1 MRTVSRLLVLAP
13 KSQPSYTPLGDMPL
27 SQQVLDHLRKQI
39 VLAELPPHSPI
50 PEAQYAASMGVSRVP
65 VREALMQ
72 VQRDGLVYPIY
83 AGFRAQ
89 CMVRS
94 FTPDDALQISRIR
107 REIEGLAARTAAV
120 SATDQD
126 IEGMEENIAAF
137 NAASSPE
144 ELAHLDVE
152 FHKLLCVAAHQEWIL
167 STWEMIRWPF
177 EAILVNGFRAYVK
190 ATSLAESKIS
200 TDDHKRILAAIRAR
214 EPWEAELL
222 LRQHILRW
230 EEWGSC
236 LLAVSVAAVNSGI

>member
-1 MRTVSRLLVLAP
+1 MA
-13 KSQPSYTPLGDMPL
+13 L
-27 SQQVLDHLRKQI
+27 SQQVLDHLRKQL
-39 VLAELPPHSPI
+39 VLAELPPDSPI

-94 FTPDDALQISRIR
+94 FTHEDALQISSIR
-107 REIEGLAARTAAV
+107 QEIEGLAVRTAAV
-120 SATDQD
+120 SATDED
-126 IEGMEENIAAF
+126 IAGMEENIAAF
-137 NAASSPE
+137 KAASTAE
-144 ELAHLDVE
+144 ALAHLDVE
-152 FHKLLCVAAHQEWIL
+152 FHKRLCSAAHQEWIL
-167 STWEMIRWPF
+167 STWEIISWPF

-190 ATSLAESKIS
+190 ETSLAESKIS
-200 TDDHKRILAAIRAR
+200 TDDHSRIVEAIRAR
-214 EPWEAELL
+214 DPLEAERL

-236 LLAVSVAAVNSGI
+236 LLSALIAVVNFGL